1 MAEVNVQ
8 PFGDEL
14 EEIETNDPLT
24 LPVYK
29 PRVERVALAAEQSG
43 KPVGTIFSLFVF
55 VLFQARVVPPKV
67 PVHAGVVGTVAVIL
81 PAEGFP

>member
-1 MAEVNVQ
+1 MQ
-8 PFGDEL
+8 PLGDEL
-14 EEIETNDPLT
+14 EEIETSDPLT

-29 PRVERVALAAEQSG
+29 PSVERVALAAEQSAE
-43 KPVGTIFSLFVF
+43 PVGTIFNLFVF
-55 VLFQARVVPPKV
+55 VLFQARVVPLKV